1 MILKICKL
9 AFGSKQHSG
18 KAYILYDRVD
28 ARDTVLAHSAKAK
41 QELRNGQCH
50 MDLLPLVS

>member
-18 KAYILYDRVD
+18 KAYILYDCVD
-28 ARDTVLAHSAKAK
+28 ARDTVLARSAKAK